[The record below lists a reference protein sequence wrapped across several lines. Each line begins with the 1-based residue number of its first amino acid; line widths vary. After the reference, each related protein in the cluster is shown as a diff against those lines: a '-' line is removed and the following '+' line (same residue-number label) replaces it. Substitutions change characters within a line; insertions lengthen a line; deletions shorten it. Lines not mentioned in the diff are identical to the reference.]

1 MRAGVATIGAQL
13 PENGSAGLKKRCAS
27 DLKTMRMKF
36 KMMRMKFETMRI
48 VFVTK
53 REEEKIG

>member
-36 KMMRMKFETMRI
+36 KMMRI